1 MSTYNLLLTAT
12 SAVDGVESNF
22 FVNKIRVYFSVTN
35 CQDGYFKTAG
45 VSVNVKNVT

>member
-12 SAVDGVESNF
+12 SAVEGVESNF

-35 CQDGYFKTAG
+35 SQGGYFKTGG
-45 VSVNVKNVT
+45 VGVNVQNVT